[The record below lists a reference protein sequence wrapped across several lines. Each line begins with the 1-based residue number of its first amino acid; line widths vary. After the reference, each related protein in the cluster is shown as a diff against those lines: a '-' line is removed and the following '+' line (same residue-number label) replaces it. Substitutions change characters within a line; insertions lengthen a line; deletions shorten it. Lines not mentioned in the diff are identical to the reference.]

1 MVHVRPRSQS
11 HWLAV
16 VLVLFCAA
24 SDAHAFKFG
33 PKDSLE
39 VRGKVYT
46 QFTVA
51 TEESQ
56 EYTQPEINPGDMKQW
71 RTFYNPEFEVDFRR
85 LLGAQSW
92 IDELEGRVAVW
103 GFYDGIYD
111 FGPERY
117 AQNLEKT
124 RNTRNTVGADAQA
137 AFYSWGRS
145 TAAALQNR
153 GQRRDGREFYGRRV
167 RVNEAYVDVAKGPFF
182 ARIGRQAIS
191 WGEADTVGLLDA
203 NNPFDT
209 LIQPGLLMDLDEAR
223 IPLWTLRTTY
233 ELFSVWGPL
242 SSGFLEGYWV
252 PGSIDVDV
260 GYLNVQG
267 VSPYSQPPP
276 LQAPAIQVFD
286 KLPEYGMDH
295 SRWGIKFQTVIQRDY
310 NFSVWFYRTFQL
322 VPVPIIAGI
331 SEPLSPTLPGYVTT
345 ILNHEPNNVWGA
357 AMSWYSDRLDS
368 IVRTELELF
377 QEELSF
383 LAYRAIGAPVQSGFQ
398 QPGTLERANI
408 LRGEFGFD
416 KNFFLPLVNP
426 SASFLAVMSIV
437 FEANLDETDNKD
449 FRTPLIKPSAIERE
463 LAGGLTAGQNA
474 GPSCDNKNAPPPD
487 APGLS
492 RCDFIN
498 QDPIEAFAQTTLR
511 SDFMHGN
518 LSPALTAIATFRGAL
533 TFAPSVV
540 YRWSDNVLLDAKYVN
555 THTFGSGDNGYTKG
569 VGLNRDRDQ
578 FWVRA
583 TFQLN

>member
-1 MVHVRPRSQS
+1 MSGVSRWSGCVFATA
-11 HWLAV
+11 L
-16 VLVLFCAA
+16 LFFAGTA
-24 SDAHAFKFG
+24 PPARAFKFG
-33 PKDSLE
+33 PKDTLDL
-39 VRGKVYT
+39 RGKVYT
-46 QFTVA
+46 QYTVA

-56 EYTQPEINPGDMKQW
+56 EYTQPDINPGDMKQW
-71 RTFYNPEFEVDFRR
+71 RTFYNPEFEVDLRR
-85 LLGAQSW
+85 LAGLSSY
-92 IDELEGRVAVW
+92 IDELQGRVAVW

-117 AQNLEKT
+117 SQNLGKT
-124 RNTRNTVGADAQA
+124 KQTLNTAGADAET

-145 TAAALQNR
+145 DAAALENR
-153 GQRRDGREFYGRRV
+153 GRRRDGREFYGRRV

-209 LIQPGLLMDLDEAR
+209 LLQPGLLLDLDEAR

-233 ELFSVWGPL
+233 ELFSALGPL

-252 PGSIDVDV
+252 PGAVDVDV
-260 GYLNVQG
+260 GLLNIQG

-276 LQAPAIQVFD
+276 LQAPGIQVFD
-286 KLPEYGMDH
+286 KLPQYGMDQ
-295 SRWGIKFQTVIQRDY
+295 SRWGLKFQTVIDREY
-310 NFSVWFYRTFQL
+310 NFSLWFYRTFQL
-322 VPVPIIAGI
+322 VPLPTIIGI
-331 SEPLSPTLPGYVTT
+331 SQPLSPTVPGYVTS
-345 ILNHEPNNVWGA
+345 ILNHRLNNVWGA
-357 AMSWYSDRLDS
+357 SLSWYSDALDT
-368 IVRTELELF
+368 IVRSELELF
-377 QEELSF
+377 QDELNF
-383 LAYRAIGAPVQSGFQ
+383 LAYRAIGAAVDSGFQ

-408 LRGEFGFD
+408 LRGELGVD
-416 KNFFLPLVNP
+416 KNFFVPLLNP
-426 SASFLAVMSIV
+426 TSSFLAIAAIV

-449 FRTPLIKPSAIERE
+449 FRTPIIKPSAIERQ
-463 LAGGLTAGQNA
+463 LAGGETAGQNA
-474 GPSCDNKNAPPPD
+474 GPSCDNKNTPGPD
-487 APGLS
+487 GPGLS
-492 RCDFIN
+492 RCDYVN
-498 QDPIEAFAQTTLR
+498 LSPVEAFAQTTIR
-511 SDFMHGN
+511 SDFMHSR
-518 LSPALTAIATFRGAL
+518 LSPTLTAIATFRGAL

-540 YRWSDNVLLDAKYVN
+540 YRWSDNVLLDAKYIN